1 LSYSLLIWL
10 AKWEVILIV
19 GGLAVT
25 IALRFLT
32 GGINLNHLLYGRR
45 DGVPYFSPER
55 VQLLLA
61 TLWIAFQYL
70 LNAVHTVT
78 GQMPTL
84 PNGSLELLGLSNAL
98 YLGGK
103 GWAAFQSVTTP
114 KKEKT

>member
-1 LSYSLLIWL
+1 MSYSLLIWL

-19 GGLAVT
+19 GGLGLA
-25 IALRFLT
+25 IALRLLT
-32 GGINLNHLLYGRR
+32 RRMNMNYLLYGRR
-45 DGVPYFSPER
+45 NGVLYFSPER

-70 LNAVHTVT
+70 LNAVHTMT

-84 PNGSLELLGLSNAL
+84 PNGSLELLGASHAL

-103 GWAAFQSVTTP
+103 GWAAFKSVATP
-114 KKEKT
+114 VKEKT